1 MDSSNIPQ
9 DDDAHSLGT
18 NERKKRGPTMMPKIV
33 KGTSNGKKFH
43 VNFNYKGQPVGKMRP
58 KLSSMVGVWSRS
70 LAKFDVGEDRK
81 RFIMLKFNKTWK
93 TFKYKLTAYVKEHI
107 DEPELLRHPPTSQ
120 EWGSIPQEDWNQ
132 FVESRKSVEF
142 KNLSESQT
150 ERRNKVTLNHGLSR
164 GGYVGLEERIQR
176 ATGVY
181 ALVPREDLWVEARK
195 TKNGEFRSE
204 DVKEKAE
211 KITDLKKQVADGE
224 ISFQPGEDILTMAL
238 EKPEHQGRVQATGDG
253 VTITSYFGR
262 AKRKSIAIDIE
273 NIVEE
278 KVDKIGTFCKL
289 ALGDDLNIVAQGT
302 VFMDNEPNATVHG
315 IPLAS
320 TDVRVS
326 IDVAFQKNAILPR
339 PVRDELI
346 LVSHAIGSIVAWPKK
361 IVITSNNEVSKFV
374 SQDVASS
381 SMPPIVK
388 SLFSFAKNVMHPSG
402 SIIIN
407 FDPNMFA
414 STTEMMFLGRDD
426 ILQFCRM
433 EQISVSVIKLYMRLL
448 FENIKRCNL
457 EKRFKFV
464 DPEFFANGS
473 AHDSEE
479 KAKKLGD
486 IMESIDPTQLII
498 FPYNESAHWML
509 TVIDSYEGQCYFF
522 DSIGHDPRQNLKE
535 LINSSLR
542 MFSTAHG
549 KINRK
554 HCIWKPMK
562 CPRQPKYVE
571 HCGYYVMKYMWDIV
585 ANTNVSIPEK
595 FVKIQSYTQREID
608 EVRCEWARYTW
619 QLAATYEN

>member
-1 MDSSNIPQ
+1 M
-9 DDDAHSLGT
+9 
-18 NERKKRGPTMMPKIV
+18 K
-33 KGTSNGKKFH
+33 
-43 VNFNYKGQPVGKMRP
+43 
-58 KLSSMVGVWSRS
+58 
-70 LAKFDVGEDRK
+70 AKFDVGEDRK

-107 DEPELLRHPPTSQ
+107 DEPELLRHPPTGQ

-142 KNLSESQT
+142 K
-150 ERRNKVTLNHGLSR
+150 
-164 GGYVGLEERIQR
+164 
-176 ATGVY
+176 
-181 ALVPREDLWVEARK
+181 
-195 TKNGEFRSE
+195 
-204 DVKEKAE
+204 
-211 KITDLKKQVADGE
+211 TDLKKQVADGD

-238 EKPEHQGRVQATGDG
+238 EKPEHPGRVQATGDG

-278 KVDKIGTFCKL
+278 KVDKIVTQRMIEFRKEFMKEFNDSQFPPNRLQSDRDSCSD
-289 ALGDDLNIVAQGT
+289 LGERQDQ
-302 VFMDNEPNATVHG
+302 
-315 IPLAS
+315 S
-320 TDVRVS
+320 
-326 IDVAFQKNAILPR
+326 R
-339 PVRDELI
+339 PVAKDQSTPIARL
-346 LVSHAIGSIVAWPKK
+346 SK
-361 IVITSNNEVSKFV
+361 VSKFV

-388 SLFSFAKNVMHPSG
+388 SLFSFAKIVMHPSG

-498 FPYNESAHWML
+498 FPYNES
-509 TVIDSYEGQCYFF
+509 
-522 DSIGHDPRQNLKE
+522 
-535 LINSSLR
+535 
-542 MFSTAHG
+542 
-549 KINRK
+549 
-554 HCIWKPMK
+554 
-562 CPRQPKYVE
+562 
-571 HCGYYVMKYMWDIV
+571 
-585 ANTNVSIPEK
+585 
-595 FVKIQSYTQREID
+595 
-608 EVRCEWARYTW
+608 
-619 QLAATYEN
+619 

>member
-9 DDDAHSLGT
+9 DDDAHALGT

-70 LAKFDVGEDRK
+70 L
-81 RFIMLKFNKTWK
+81 
-93 TFKYKLTAYVKEHI
+93 
-107 DEPELLRHPPTSQ
+107 
-120 EWGSIPQEDWNQ
+120 
-132 FVESRKSVEF
+132 
-142 KNLSESQT
+142 
-150 ERRNKVTLNHGLSR
+150 
-164 GGYVGLEERIQR
+164 QR

-181 ALVPREDLWVEARK
+181 APVPREDLWVEARK
-195 TKNGEFRSE
+195 TNNGEFRSE

-238 EKPEHQGRVQATGDG
+238 EKPEHPGRVQATGDG

-278 KVDKIGTFCKL
+278 KVDKIVTQRMIEFRKEFMKEFNDSQFPPNRLQSDRDSCSDLGERQDQSRPVAKDQSTPIARLSKGTFCKL
-289 ALGDDLNIVAQGT
+289 ALGDNLNIVAQGT

-326 IDVAFQKNAILPR
+326 INVAFQKNAILPR

-361 IVITSNNEVSKFV
+361 FVITSNNEVSKFV

-433 EQISVSVIKLYMRLL
+433 EQISVSVIKLYMR
-448 FENIKRCNL
+448 
-457 EKRFKFV
+457 
-464 DPEFFANGS
+464 
-473 AHDSEE
+473 
-479 KAKKLGD
+479 
-486 IMESIDPTQLII
+486 
-498 FPYNESAHWML
+498 
-509 TVIDSYEGQCYFF
+509 
-522 DSIGHDPRQNLKE
+522 
-535 LINSSLR
+535 
-542 MFSTAHG
+542 
-549 KINRK
+549 
-554 HCIWKPMK
+554 
-562 CPRQPKYVE
+562 
-571 HCGYYVMKYMWDIV
+571 
-585 ANTNVSIPEK
+585 
-595 FVKIQSYTQREID
+595 
-608 EVRCEWARYTW
+608 
-619 QLAATYEN
+619 